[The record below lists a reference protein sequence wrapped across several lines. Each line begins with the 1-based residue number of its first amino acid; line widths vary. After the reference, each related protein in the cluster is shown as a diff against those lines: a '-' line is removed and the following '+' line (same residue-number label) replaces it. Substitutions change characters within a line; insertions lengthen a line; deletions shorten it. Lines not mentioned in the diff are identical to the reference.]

1 MRRLHLWMLP
11 AVLGLFAMGGSAQ
24 QFAEFDDADQ
34 TRDALR
40 QALADRAAA
49 EQRSNRLEAEAEAAD
64 NEADKASR
72 GAAALAARIQ
82 QAEAGIAAA
91 QAQMELIE
99 DRRQQLR
106 EELGREQRPVI
117 ELTAAL
123 QQFSRRPLTLS
134 VLRPG
139 SVKDVVYLR
148 ALLSS
153 AVPEVQDRTSDLRG
167 RIARSR
173 ELQVEAG
180 ETAATLRAE
189 EVQLNEGRKRL
200 NAMETR
206 HRLASRQA
214 GGDATREAERALALA
229 ERARD
234 LDGLVGELDRAGEL
248 RRRLAALPG
257 PVLRPAS
264 PETAQV
270 IDEGPADVQAADGS
284 LSSSAPPAPYVLP
297 VTGKV
302 VAGFG
307 APISIGYS
315 QGVTFAPRE
324 NAVVVAPA
332 AGRVAFAGPYRGYG
346 RIVII
351 EHAGGWTSLI
361 TGLARIDVRIG
372 EDLVGA
378 APLGVAGADRP
389 SVTLE
394 LRRGADP
401 INPLLHAR

>member
-1 MRRLHLWMLP
+1 MRRLRLWMLP
-11 AVLGLFAMGGSAQ
+11 GVLGLFAMAGSAQ
-24 QFAEFDDADQ
+24 QFAEFDDAQQ

-49 EQRSNRLEAEAEAAD
+49 EQRSNRLEAEAEAAED
-64 NEADKASR
+64 EADKASR

-99 DRRQQLR
+99 NRRRQLR

-153 AVPEVQDRTSDLRG
+153 AVPEVQDRTSDLRD
-167 RIARSR
+167 RITRSR
-173 ELQVEAG
+173 ELQEKAG
-180 ETAATLRAE
+180 KTAAALRAE
-189 EVQLNEGRKRL
+189 EVQLNEGLKRL
-200 NAMETR
+200 HAMETR
-206 HRLASRQA
+206 HRLASRRA
-214 GGDATREAERALALA
+214 GGNATREAERALALA

-257 PVLRPAS
+257 PSLRPES
-264 PETAQV
+264 PETAQLAR
-270 IDEGPADVQAADGS
+270 DERPAGDGAVS
-284 LSSSAPPAPYVLP
+284 TAAPPAPYVLP
-297 VTGKV
+297 VTGRV

-324 NAVVVAPA
+324 NAVVIAPS

-361 TGLARIDVRIG
+361 TGLTRIDVDVG
-372 EDLVGA
+372 EDLVGG

>member
-1 MRRLHLWMLP
+1 MRRPWLWMLP
-11 AVLGLFAMGGSAQ
+11 ATLGLFAMAGSAQ

-34 TRDALR
+34 TRNALR

-49 EQRSNRLEAEAEAAD
+49 EQRSNRLEAEAEAAS

-91 QAQMELIE
+91 EAQMDLIDE
-99 DRRQQLR
+99 QRSALR
-106 EELGREQRPVI
+106 EEMGREQRPVI

-153 AVPEVQDRTSDLRG
+153 AVPEVQDRTSGLRDT
-167 RIARSR
+167 IARGR
-173 ELQVEAG
+173 ELQEQAG
-180 ETAATLRAE
+180 KTAAALRAE
-189 EVQLNEGRKRL
+189 ETQLIEGRKRL
-200 NAMETR
+200 TAMETR
-206 HRLASRQA
+206 HRLASQQA
-214 GGDATREAERALALA
+214 GGNATREAERALALA

-248 RRRLAALPG
+248 RRRLADLPG
-257 PVLRPAS
+257 PVMRPAR
-264 PETAQV
+264 PETAPLPQ
-270 IDEGPADVQAADGS
+270 DNAPASGRSGS
-284 LSSSAPPAPYVLP
+284 LAAPPAPYVLP
-297 VTGKV
+297 VTGRV

-332 AGRVAFAGPYRGYG
+332 GGRVAFAGPYRGYG

-351 EHAGGWTSLI
+351 EHDGGWTSLI
-361 TGLARIDVRIG
+361 TGLARIDVQIG
-372 EDLVGA
+372 EELVGA
-378 APLGVAGADRP
+378 APLGIAGADRP

-394 LRRGADP
+394 LRHGSEP